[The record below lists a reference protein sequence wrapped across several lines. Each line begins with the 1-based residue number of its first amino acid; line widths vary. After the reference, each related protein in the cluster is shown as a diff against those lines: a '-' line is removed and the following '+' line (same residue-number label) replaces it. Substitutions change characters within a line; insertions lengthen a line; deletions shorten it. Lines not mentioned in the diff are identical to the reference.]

1 MCFLAHAQSARLC
14 QSGQSVVSFT
24 PTAPARGFL
33 KMSAGEVTVI
43 IVNWQ
48 ALATLPRCLD
58 RLGAQT
64 LQPATIL
71 LVDNS
76 ESVECSAL
84 GGLLPNLRIIATRR
98 NLGFAA
104 ANNLALAETKTDWV
118 ALLNPDAYPE
128 PEWLEHLLQAAHRHP
143 ESASFGSIQLLDA
156 DDRLLDGAGDEY
168 HFSGLMRRAAHLKPR
183 ARFAPRQDKK
193 IFSPC
198 AAAALYRA
206 AALQAVG
213 GFDEDF
219 FCYGEDVDLGFRL
232 RLAGHD
238 SLLVHDAV
246 VRHVGS
252 ASTGDKRSA
261 FATYHG
267 HRNMVWVFVKN
278 MPGLLFWIFLPLH
291 LLLNLALVFVLT
303 IRGQGLVALRA
314 KRDALL
320 GLPKMWAK
328 RSRIQT
334 HRKAS
339 VFQVWREL
347 ETGWSRSD
355 QEQVGGAQPLSAK
368 ASELVSSNRD

>member
-1 MCFLAHAQSARLC
+1 MN
-14 QSGQSVVSFT
+14 
-24 PTAPARGFL
+24 
-33 KMSAGEVTVI
+33 AGEVTVI

-48 ALATLPRCLD
+48 ALQTLPRCLD
-58 RLGAQT
+58 FLGAQT
-64 LQPATIL
+64 LQPVTIL

-76 ESVECSAL
+76 ESGECASL
-84 GGLLPNLRIIATRR
+84 SGRLPNLRIISTRR

-118 ALLNPDAYPE
+118 ALLNPDAFPE

-143 ESASFGSIQLLDA
+143 ECASFGSIQLLYA
-156 DDRLLDGAGDEY
+156 DDRLLDGAGDQY

-183 ARFAPRQDKK
+183 DRFAPRQDKK

-198 AAAALYRA
+198 AAAALYRTA
-206 AALQAVG
+206 SLQAVG

-238 SLLVHDAV
+238 SLLVHDAI

-261 FATYHG
+261 FASYHG

-278 MPGLLFWIFLPLH
+278 MPGILFWFCLPLH
-291 LLLNLALVFVLT
+291 ILANVLLIFVLAL
-303 IRGQGLVALRA
+303 RGQGPVALRA

-320 GLPKMWAK
+320 GLPRAWAK
-328 RSRIQT
+328 RSRIQSR
-334 HRKAS
+334 RKAS
-339 VFQVWREL
+339 VFQIWREL
-347 ETGWSRSD
+347 ETGWLRSNL
-355 QEQVGGAQPLSAK
+355 EQVWGAQPLGAK
-368 ASELVSSNRD
+368 VSEVVSSS

>member
-1 MCFLAHAQSARLC
+1 MPVRDLF
-14 QSGQSVVSFT
+14 
-24 PTAPARGFL
+24 
-33 KMSAGEVTVI
+33 KMTTGEVTIV

-48 ALATLPRCLD
+48 ALQTLPRCLD
-58 RLGAQT
+58 CLGAQT
-64 LQPATIL
+64 LQPAAIL

-76 ESVECSAL
+76 ESGECASL
-84 GGLLPNLRIIATRR
+84 CGRLPNLRIISTRR

-118 ALLNPDAYPE
+118 ALLNPDAFPE
-128 PEWLEHLLQAAHRHP
+128 PKWLERLLQAAHRHP
-143 ESASFGSIQLLDA
+143 ECASFGSIQLLDA
-156 DDRLLDGAGDEY
+156 DARLLDGAGDQY

-183 ARFAPRQDKK
+183 DRFAPRQDKK

-198 AAAALYRA
+198 AAAALYRT
-206 AALQAVG
+206 AALQAVS

-219 FCYGEDVDLGFRL
+219 FCYAEDVDLGFRL

-238 SLLVHDAV
+238 SLLVHDAI

-278 MPGLLFWIFLPLH
+278 MPGVLFWLCLPLH
-291 LLLNLALVFVLT
+291 ILVNVLLIFVLAL
-303 IRGQGLVALRA
+303 RGQGPVALRS

-320 GLPKMWAK
+320 GLPQAWSK
-328 RSRIQT
+328 RASIQSSRQ
-334 HRKAS
+334 AS
-339 VFQVWREL
+339 VFQIWREL
-347 ETGWSRSD
+347 EKIP
-355 QEQVGGAQPLSAK
+355 PL
-368 ASELVSSNRD
+368 D

>member
-1 MCFLAHAQSARLC
+1 M
-14 QSGQSVVSFT
+14 VSFT
-24 PTAPARGFL
+24 PTAPARGLL
-33 KMSAGEVTVI
+33 KMNAGEVTVI

-48 ALATLPRCLD
+48 ALQTLPRCLD
-58 RLGAQT
+58 CLGAQT

-76 ESVECSAL
+76 ESGECASL
-84 GGLLPNLRIIATRR
+84 CGRLPNLRIISTRR

-118 ALLNPDAYPE
+118 ALLNPDAFPE

-143 ESASFGSIQLLDA
+143 ECASFGSIQLLDA
-156 DDRLLDGAGDEY
+156 DDRLLDGAGDQY

-183 ARFAPRQDKK
+183 DRFAPRQDKK

-198 AAAALYRA
+198 GAAALYRT
-206 AALQAVG
+206 AALRDIS

-238 SLLVHDAV
+238 SLLVHKAI

-261 FATYHG
+261 FASYHG

-278 MPGLLFWIFLPLH
+278 MPGILFWLSLPLH
-291 LLLNLALVFVLT
+291 ILIHVLLIFVLAL
-303 IRGQGLVALRA
+303 RGQGLLALRA

-320 GLPKMWAK
+320 GLPLAWAQ
-328 RSRIQT
+328 RGRIQSC
-334 HRKAS
+334 RKAS
-339 VFQVWREL
+339 VRQIWTVLHKSFW
-347 ETGWSRSD
+347 W
-355 QEQVGGAQPLSAK
+355 
-368 ASELVSSNRD
+368 